1 MTEIIT
7 IPAETITNPK
17 AIRQIAA
24 QDGGCVKTRPWW
36 RYPNSIP
43 PETYHGDDAHGDEDG
58 DGHGDDAP
66 GGDVRLG
73 DGDVSLF
80 NSL

>member
-1 MTEIIT
+1 M
-7 IPAETITNPK
+7 
-17 AIRQIAA
+17 
-24 QDGGCVKTRPWW
+24 
-36 RYPNSIP
+36 
-43 PETYHGDDAHGDEDG
+43 YHGDDAHGDEDG